1 VPFSEF
7 ITLKHKQGL
16 NEITRYNAYPAP
28 CIQGAP
34 ADGYSSG
41 DAIKAVQE
49 VAEKVLPRGYDIGW
63 AGLAFDE
70 EARGDEAVYI
80 FVVVL
85 MFVYLVLVGQYES
98 FLLPLAVILSLPI
111 GVMGSFVM
119 LHTFGLDN
127 DIYAQVGLIMLVG
140 LLGKNA
146 ILIVEFATQK
156 HQQGLSILEAAI
168 EGGRVRFRPI
178 LMTSFAFIAGMIP
191 LLRASGAGAIA
202 NKTIGASA
210 AGGMLLGTLVG
221 LLVIPGLYY
230 LFATLS
236 DRRKLLPD
244 EHNMPLSEVKN
255 QGAGESDLVEL

>member
-1 VPFSEF
+1 
-7 ITLKHKQGL
+7 
-16 NEITRYNAYPAP
+16 
-28 CIQGAP
+28 
-34 ADGYSSG
+34 
-41 DAIKAVQE
+41 
-49 VAEKVLPRGYDIGW
+49 
-63 AGLAFDE
+63 
-70 EARGDEAVYI
+70 
-80 FVVVL
+80 
-85 MFVYLVLVGQYES
+85 
-98 FLLPLAVILSLPI
+98 
-111 GVMGSFVM
+111 MGSFVM

-156 HQQGLSILEAAI
+156 HQQGMSILEAAI

-178 LMTSFAFIAGMIP
+178 LMTSFAFIAGMFP

-210 AGGMLLGTLVG
+210 AGGMLLGTVIG

-230 LFATLS
+230 LFATIA

-244 EHNMPLSEVKN
+244 ERNMPLSEVE
-255 QGAGESDLVEL
+255 Q